1 MDKQNILKKYN
12 NPEDKLLI
20 SKLLDQEELSRK
32 NNKITSTDFLN
43 LNEEYILKN
52 ILKANNIDNI
62 YLISFFLE

>member
-52 ILKANNIDNI
+52 ILKKTLKVTI
-62 YLISFFLE
+62 YLM